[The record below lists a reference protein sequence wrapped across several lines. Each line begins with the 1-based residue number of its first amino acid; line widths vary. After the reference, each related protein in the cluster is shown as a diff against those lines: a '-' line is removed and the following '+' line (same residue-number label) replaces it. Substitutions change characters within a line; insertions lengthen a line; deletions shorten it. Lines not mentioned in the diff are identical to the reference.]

1 MSKLELRQDQVE
13 RLLAHV
19 QAEAPNEACGLLV
32 GRGSTVERVYP
43 MENAEHSRIAYRLD
57 PEEQYRVF
65 MEMEE
70 SGQEMVAIYH
80 SHPHSPAYPSPRDV
94 NLAFYPEVVYVIVS
108 LMETGCPVW
117 RAFRIREGEITEEP
131 VTIIAGDTV

>member
-1 MSKLELRQDQVE
+1 MSKLELRQDQLE

-32 GRGSTVERVYP
+32 GRGSTVERAYP
-43 MENAEHSRIAYRLD
+43 MENAEHSRSAYRLH

-65 MEMEE
+65 MDMEE

-94 NLAFYPEVVYVIVS
+94 NLAFYPEVVYLIVS
-108 LMETGCPVW
+108 LMEPGHPVW
-117 RAFRIREGEITEEP
+117 RAFRIQEGEITEEQ
-131 VTIIAGDTV
+131 VTVVPGDTI

>member
-1 MSKLELRQDQVE
+1 MSKLELRRVLLE
-13 RLLAHV
+13 CLLAHA

-43 MENAEHSRIAYRLD
+43 MENAEHSRIAYRLN

-70 SGQEMVAIYH
+70 AGQEMVAIYH
-80 SHPHSPAYPSPRDV
+80 SHPRSPAYPSARDV
-94 NLAFYPEVVYVIVS
+94 QLAFYPEVVYVIVS
-108 LMETGCPVW
+108 LTEPGRPVW
-117 RAFRIREGEITEEP
+117 RAFRIQEGEIAEEP
-131 VTIIAGDTV
+131 VAVISGDTV